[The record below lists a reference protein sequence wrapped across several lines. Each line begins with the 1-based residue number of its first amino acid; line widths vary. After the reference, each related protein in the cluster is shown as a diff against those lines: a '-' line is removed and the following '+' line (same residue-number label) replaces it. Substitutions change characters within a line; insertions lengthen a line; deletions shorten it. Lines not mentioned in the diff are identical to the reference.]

1 MCPTHIMDGD
11 APSPR
16 LPPGLVLHRDVVR
29 PAAQAALLALTDEW
43 LERGRAGLLRG
54 RSYNKPPAEWADAG
68 QSRECVHFG
77 VRVKCNKV
85 DNAPVEP
92 LPAPLHELLDALTAA
107 GVLAPDERPD
117 SCCINYYG
125 PGAWLPP
132 HVDSLAFAR
141 PFCTV
146 SLLSAQDVVFGDEI
160 AGADGVWS
168 RPATTAAGRRAEGDG
183 GGAGEEA
190 EEEEQEAAAAEEEE
204 NASCCCRFARF
215 TMPPGSALRVDG
227 AAAGPVCKHALPR
240 ATARRVS
247 LTFRRVSD
255 ATRQKL
261 EALDAA
267 AAEAASARGLHVVGR
282 ASSSAAAC
290 RCTRTCTRAKTRSR
304 SRPP

>member
-1 MCPTHIMDGD
+1 MCPTTLWT
-11 APSPR
+11 ATRRPPV
-16 LPPGLVLHRDVVR
+16 PPGLVLHRDVVR

-183 GGAGEEA
+183 GAAGEEA

-204 NASCCCRFARF
+204 NASRCCRFARF

-247 LTFRRVSD
+247 LTFRRVS
-255 ATRQKL
+255 TRPGKSSRPSMPRRRRPRPRGLRRRARKL
-261 EALDAA
+261 ERGRVPLHAHMHAREDQEQKQAALM
-267 AAEAASARGLHVVGR
+267 
-282 ASSSAAAC
+282 
-290 RCTRTCTRAKTRSR
+290 
-304 SRPP
+304 